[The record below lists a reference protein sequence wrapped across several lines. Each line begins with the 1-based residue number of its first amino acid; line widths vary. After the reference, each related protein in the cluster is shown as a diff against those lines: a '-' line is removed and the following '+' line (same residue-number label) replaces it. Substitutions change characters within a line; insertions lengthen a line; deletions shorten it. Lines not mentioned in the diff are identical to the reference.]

1 MSKPTS
7 AAMAAAVA
15 VVFAVGCEQA
25 TPTQPKEDAAPLF
38 FTEQATEASSAEIPT
53 RELAPPTYATA
64 KLIAADVAIA
74 AAGPVIRVYQDEQPW
89 FGLNRANATL
99 VAAPPAGLGKI
110 LGVDYFIHPLADLAL
125 GIPPGTAVVLITSNS
140 FGVPTQA
147 ATQNSVAA
155 QAALTA
161 FLAGGGKLIVDMGD
175 NLFSGGFIAPGSVGT
190 PTLIFPNPRDD
201 ATLTP
206 AAAGHPLVLGP
217 DGAPGGGDDLDNGNI
232 DACCFVAHGN
242 LEQGITLP
250 GDATPLMTAGFNGLQ
265 RTVMAEYCLGAGLVI
280 LDTNTKEFFGQQAV
294 GSGPGFVMR
303 NLFSY
308 ALAPE
313 TPCLI
318 LVDIDIKPGSDPN
331 CFNNDG
337 HGVIPVAI
345 LGAADFDVTQVDPST
360 VQLEGLSVASKGKS
374 GKLMAHIE
382 DVNGDGFD
390 DLVLQIEDVAGTFTS
405 GSGTATLTGNLFDG
419 TPFEG
424 SDDICV
430 VPSAP
435 PPPIG
440 ILFDNGSSSGPQSNI
455 GNTAGVQELFED
467 FTVDQNWVITEIN
480 WEEHDHNQ
488 ATYLST
494 EVLIFV
500 GLPFN
505 GPPVFSSTIVAN
517 RTPNS
522 IGTIL
527 GNWDGFDYRIT
538 GVSISLPPGT
548 YWIGLNQNFQGI
560 RSGWDTTT
568 GGPNTIPGFRIV
580 NINFPAPGLVNGG
593 NLAFTLLGQLP

>member
-1 MSKPTS
+1 MRRFSMRTACS
-7 AAMAAAVA
+7 VA
-15 VVFAVGCEQA
+15 LAGVFAVACQDS
-25 TPTQPKEDAAPLF
+25 PTGTEETQQVSGDVVTVDRDGFAVGPVPRTSAPPAVRLSV
-38 FTEQATEASSAEIPT
+38 AASSGDVILPAAYATKMGEANNTFPHAFANMRYQQVFLGSEIGGPRRF
-53 RELAPPTYATA
+53 RELCLRFDDVFGGPAGVQQIALKLGPTNLDHTNLGTSFAGNYSAPPTTVFAGNVNIPASSGGGNVNSFNICIPFSTIFSYTGGN
-64 KLIAADVAIA
+64 LIVEMINTSAVSLIHFEDFCRGAADCTTTRAWARSASASTATFVD
-74 AAGPVIRVYQDEQPW
+74 RNQ
-89 FGLNRANATL
+89 GLVMKL
-99 VAAPPAGLGKI
+99 VG
-110 LGVDYFIHPLADLAL
+110 
-125 GIPPGTAVVLITSNS
+125 
-140 FGVPTQA
+140 
-147 ATQNSVAA
+147 
-155 QAALTA
+155 AAL
-161 FLAGGGKLIVDMGD
+161 M
-175 NLFSGGFIAPGSVGT
+175 
-190 PTLIFPNPRDD
+190 
-201 ATLTP
+201 
-206 AAAGHPLVLGP
+206 
-217 DGAPGGGDDLDNGNI
+217 
-232 DACCFVAHGN
+232 
-242 LEQGITLP
+242 
-250 GDATPLMTAGFNGLQ
+250 
-265 RTVMAEYCLGAGLVI
+265 
-280 LDTNTKEFFGQQAV
+280 
-294 GSGPGFVMR
+294 
-303 NLFSY
+303 
-308 ALAPE
+308 
-313 TPCLI
+313 
-318 LVDIDIKPGSDPN
+318 VDIDIKPGSDPN

-374 GKLMAHIE
+374 GKLMAHVE

-494 EVLIFV
+494 EVLVFV

-522 IGTIL
+522 TGTIL

-568 GGPNTIPGFRIV
+568 GGPNAIPGFRIV